1 MNLNHSVSFF
11 NSNMS
16 GRFETF
22 LQRANDTL
30 LHTITTYLPNYT
42 LTLYPS
48 NCKEQQSLYHA
59 EYARILYIRIEPHVQ
74 RELCDK
80 IYNGTTKKDQQYYN
94 LLCCVQDF
102 HTNRRTGS
110 YRYADGFLCTNSNR
124 YSYVIHI
131 STIPFQVL
139 TNHIY
144 EKGVSYVYHPSTCRY
159 EALEKIDSSVVTTF
173 RYQEFIA
180 LSTFVFEQV

>member
-1 MNLNHSVSFF
+1 
-11 NSNMS
+11 MS

-22 LQRANDTL
+22 LQRGNNTL
-30 LHTITTYLPNYT
+30 LHTITTYVPNDT

-48 NCKEQQSLYHA
+48 ECQEQQSLYQA
-59 EYARILYIRIEPHVQ
+59 EYARILYIRIEPNVQ
-74 RELCDK
+74 RTLCDK

-102 HTNRRTGS
+102 HTNQRIGS
-110 YRYADGFLCTNSNR
+110 YRYADGFICIDSNC

-131 STIPFQVL
+131 STKPFEVI

-144 EKGVSYVYHPSTCRY
+144 EKGVSYVYNKHTCRY
-159 EALEKIDSSVVTTF
+159 EALEKIDSSVVTIF

-180 LSTFVFEQV
+180 LSTHVFETV